1 MQNPEFIL
9 LRNRFLIALLVALIF
24 TIPLTLLFI
33 NKFSNKPSRII
44 DSINNKESIFILVT
58 ENNCEKCQE
67 TENIMKENNI
77 DFILLNKDIE
87 EKYDSII
94 KKIDIPNDELTPPTI
109 IYIKDGIINSK
120 LVNSSQTEI
129 EEFLNFYVSK

>member
-77 DFILLNKDIE
+77 DFILLNKDTE